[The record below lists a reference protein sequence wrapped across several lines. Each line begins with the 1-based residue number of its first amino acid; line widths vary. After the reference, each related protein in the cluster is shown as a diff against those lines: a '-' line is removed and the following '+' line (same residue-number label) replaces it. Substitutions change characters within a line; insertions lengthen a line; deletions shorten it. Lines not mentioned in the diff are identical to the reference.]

1 MEYMARLWFNKLPIF
16 IVRPFNYTG
25 VGQTEL
31 FLIPKIVSHFK
42 SKKDIIE
49 LGNTSVWREFNDV
62 RAVANKYRLL
72 LELAPVGQTINVC
85 TGNMYSLSEVVETAT
100 KITGCNIDIK
110 INPSFVRKNE
120 LVKLR
125 GDDSLL
131 WSLVGKMDMYS
142 LEDTIRWMVDS

>member
-1 MEYMARLWFNKLPIF
+1 M
-16 IVRPFNYTG
+16 
-25 VGQTEL
+25 
-31 FLIPKIVSHFK
+31 
-42 SKKDIIE
+42 
-49 LGNTSVWREFNDV
+49 WREFNDV
-62 RAVANKYRLL
+62 RADANNYRLL

-100 KITGCNIDIK
+100 KITGRNIDIK

>member
-1 MEYMARLWFNKLPIF
+1 MARLWFNKLPIF

-62 RAVANKYRLL
+62 RAVANKYLLL

-110 INPSFVRKNE
+110 INPSFVRKM
-120 LVKLR
+120 
-125 GDDSLL
+125 S
-131 WSLVGKMDMYS
+131 
-142 LEDTIRWMVDS
+142 